1 MGLRPTPNPTR
12 RASRR
17 KFVKSRK
24 TGELLELDPIERLFL
39 SRSIAGMETRDV
51 LKLCAE
57 KFGGGSFAKRLAAMT
72 YEKLVYHGLV
82 RAAELVGSKEQ
93 FGLDE
98 RQRKELG
105 YPVVR

>member
-1 MGLRPTPNPTR
+1 MR
-12 RASRR
+12 SRR

-57 KFGGGSFAKRLAAMT
+57 KFGGGSFARRLAAMT

-82 RAAELVGSKEQ
+82 RAAEFVGSREQ
-93 FGLDE
+93 LGLDAKE
-98 RQRKELG
+98 RAALG
-105 YPVVR
+105 YPTAR